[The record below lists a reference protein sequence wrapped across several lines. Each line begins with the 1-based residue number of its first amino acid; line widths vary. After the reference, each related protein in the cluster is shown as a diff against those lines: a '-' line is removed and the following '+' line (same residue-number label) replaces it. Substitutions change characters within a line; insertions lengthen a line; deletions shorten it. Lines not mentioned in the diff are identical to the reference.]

1 MELVEH
7 ILAVV
12 VVVVVEVLQY
22 FLLLHLQVEVE
33 EVTPVLQENLEDLV
47 EVVVTT
53 LEAEVET
60 LLLFLHLKE
69 AVAVHRVVRDHLM
82 VRLEV
87 VAIQELEE
95 TVVVVLEETVVLVQ
109 HLVLQEVQ

>member
-1 MELVEH
+1 MEH

-33 EVTPVLQENLEDLV
+33 EVTPVLQEKLEDLV

-53 LEAEVET
+53 RKAEMET

-69 AVAVHRVVRDHLM
+69 EMAVHQVERHLHM
-82 VRLEV
+82 VHLEV

>member
-47 EVVVTT
+47 
-53 LEAEVET
+53 EAEVET

>member
-1 MELVEH
+1 VEH

-53 LEAEVET
+53 LQAEVET

-69 AVAVHRVVRDHLM
+69 VMAVHQVEQDHLM

-95 TVVVVLEETVVLVQ
+95 TVVVLLEETVVLVQ
-109 HLVLQEVQ
+109 HLLLQEVQ

>member
-1 MELVEH
+1 MEH
-7 ILAVV
+7 ILAVL

-22 FLLLHLQVEVE
+22 FLLLHLQVEVG
-33 EVTPVLQENLEDLV
+33 EVTLVLQENLEDLV
-47 EVVVTT
+47 AVVVTPNQ
-53 LEAEVET
+53 AEMET

-69 AVAVHRVVRDHLM
+69 VMAVQRVVRDQLM
-82 VRLEV
+82 VLLEV

-95 TVVVVLEETVVLVQ
+95 AVVILLEETVVLVQ